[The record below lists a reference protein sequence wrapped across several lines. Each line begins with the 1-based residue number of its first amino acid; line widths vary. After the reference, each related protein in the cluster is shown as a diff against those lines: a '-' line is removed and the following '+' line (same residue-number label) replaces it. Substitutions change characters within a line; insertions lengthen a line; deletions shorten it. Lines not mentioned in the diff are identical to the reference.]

1 LELLRRRPVDADIGH
16 EGAVEMAGAAETLR
30 YHRTRRRGDPGV
42 EDVMDRRQAGTSALW
57 GLVALALSAGHVP
70 LSGAPALR
78 QLQSPAPNPPRS
90 TAELEGSAAT
100 PSQDLVNQYCV
111 GCHNQR
117 GRAGGLVLQGLD
129 ASHVGE
135 QPDVWERVV
144 RKLRGGLMPPP
155 GARRPD
161 AARSAAFLST
171 LQASLDAHAMA
182 HPDPGRTETAHRLN
196 RIEYVNAIRDLL
208 AVELDPDL
216 LPPDDSSFGFDNV
229 AGALKMSPALV
240 ERYLAVARVAS
251 RSAVGSAPPAPATAI
266 YAIAAE
272 TQQNDRV
279 DGLAYG
285 TRGGILVRHRFPLD
299 AAYEF
304 SVALARDRVRDTETL
319 ELTIDGKR
327 VGLATGPKPEAIRV
341 PVTAGPHEVGLAFLR
356 RPPDLVEQLREPF
369 ENPEAPGGSGGG
381 AVDAR
386 ERVSTLAIAGP
397 YNASGPGD
405 TVSRRRVFVCRP
417 QKPAEDAACAKSILS
432 TLARRAY
439 RGMAVPGG
447 VETLLGFYDR
457 ERARGGTFEDGIE
470 LALRRLLV
478 SPEFLYRIEA
488 DPSAPATRTAQAST
502 AAAATP
508 HIYRVSDLEL
518 ASRLSFFLWSSIP
531 DDELL
536 AVAARGSLSQPAVL
550 KQQVR
555 RMLADPRSEVLMR
568 NFGGQWLSLR
578 TMAIIKPGE
587 DYALPFDETLRK
599 SMQRETELFLDSVLR
614 ENRRAMDL
622 LTADYTFVN
631 ERLAAHYGIPHVQ
644 GSRFRRVTLAADSP
658 RRGLLGQGSILT
670 FTSPAIRT
678 SPVKRGKWILD
689 NIVGAPPPDPPADVP
704 ALSEQR
710 TQAKSVSMRERMARH
725 RSVASCAAC
734 HSLIDPAGFALENFD
749 AIGRWRTVDES
760 FNPID
765 ASGVLPD
772 GTAFTNVNEFR
783 DALARHPERFA
794 HTLTERML
802 TYALGRG
809 LEHYDMPAVRRILSE
824 TKADG
829 YRVQAIVQGIV
840 ESLPFQYRRSRN
852 P

>member
-1 LELLRRRPVDADIGH
+1 
-16 EGAVEMAGAAETLR
+16 
-30 YHRTRRRGDPGV
+30 
-42 EDVMDRRQAGTSALW
+42 MDRRQARTSALW
-57 GLVALALSAGHVP
+57 GLVAIALST
-70 LSGAPALR
+70 APR
-78 QLQSPAPNPPRS
+78 DS
-90 TAELEGSAAT
+90 SAAT
-100 PSQDLVNQYCV
+100 PNQSVIDQYCI

-117 GRAGGLVLQGLD
+117 TRAGGLVLQGLD
-129 ASHVGE
+129 VTRVGE
-135 QPDVWERVV
+135 HPDVWERVV
-144 RKLRGGLMPPP
+144 RKLRGGLMPPA

-161 AARSAAFLST
+161 VASSAAFLSA
-171 LQASLDAHAMA
+171 LEASLDAHAVA
-182 HPDPGRTETAHRLN
+182 YPDPGRTETAHRLN
-196 RIEYVNAIRDLL
+196 RLEYVNAVRDLL
-208 AVELDPDL
+208 AVELDQTL

-251 RSAVGSAPPAPATAI
+251 RTAVGSAPPAPATAI
-266 YAIAAE
+266 YGIAAE
-272 TQQNDRV
+272 AQQTDRA

-285 TRGGILVRHRFPLD
+285 TRGGVLVRHRFPLD
-299 AAYEF
+299 AQYEF
-304 SVALARDRVRDTETL
+304 TVAYSGGRARDAEAL

-327 VGLATGPKPEAIRV
+327 VHLHLHPAGAKPEAVRV
-341 PVTAGPHEVGLAFLR
+341 PVAAGQHEVGVAFLR

-369 ENPEAPGGSGGG
+369 ENPEAPGGTGGG
-381 AVDAR
+381 AIAAR
-386 ERVSTLAIAGP
+386 VRVSTLAIGGP
-397 YNASGPGD
+397 YDASGPGE
-405 TVSRRRVFVCRP
+405 TESRRRVFVCRP
-417 QKPAEDAACAKSILS
+417 RRAAEAAGCAKSILS
-432 TLARRAY
+432 TLSRRAY
-439 RGMAVPGG
+439 RGIAAPGG

-478 SPEFLYRIEA
+478 SPEFLYRIET
-488 DPSAPATRTAQAST
+488 DPAAAPGAV
-502 AAAATP
+502 AAPGVAATP
-508 HIYRVSDLEL
+508 HVYRIPNLEL

-531 DDELL
+531 DEELL
-536 AVAARGSLSQPAVL
+536 AVAERGSLGQPAVL

-587 DYALPFDETLRK
+587 DYALPFDETLRW
-599 SMQRETELFLDSVLR
+599 SMQRETELLLDSVLR
-614 ENRRAMDL
+614 ENRAAMEL
-622 LTADYTFVN
+622 LTADYTFLN

-644 GSRFRRVTLAADSP
+644 GSRFRRVALPPDSP

-710 TQAKSVSMRERMARH
+710 TQAKSLSMRDRMARH
-725 RSVASCAAC
+725 RSMASCAGC
-734 HSLIDPAGFALENFD
+734 HNLIDPAGFALENFD

-783 DALARHPERFA
+783 DALARHPDRFV
-794 HTLTERML
+794 HTLTEKML

-809 LEHYDMPAVRRILSE
+809 LEHYDMPAVRRILAE

-829 YRVQAIVQGIV
+829 YRMQAIVQGIV
-840 ESLPFQYRRSRN
+840 ESMPFQFRRSRN